1 MPSKDEKEIENE
13 EEKENEKENE
23 DKNED
28 ENKNIDII
36 KDVDYFVHEYSKK
49 WASDFNWREVV
60 KNYEALVIKKKS
72 FFSCVLDQ
80 WLKGG
85 RCDIL
90 TELMSI
96 GFSRPKCDVH
106 FANHG

>member
-36 KDVDYFVHEYSKK
+36 NDVDYFVHEYSKK
-49 WASDFNWREVV
+49 WTSDFNWREVV

-96 GFSRPKCDVH
+96 GFSRPKCNVH

>member
-36 KDVDYFVHEYSKK
+36 NDVDYFVHEYSEK
-49 WASDFNWREVV
+49 
-60 KNYEALVIKKKS
+60 
-72 FFSCVLDQ
+72 
-80 WLKGG
+80 
-85 RCDIL
+85 
-90 TELMSI
+90 
-96 GFSRPKCDVH
+96 
-106 FANHG
+106 